1 MASETN
7 DGKDGG
13 LLKGKRHEDKNGN
26 SLGGIKAIVT
36 DTNQMVELEGGEVII
51 NREASKKHWKEL
63 SRINQSAG
71 GGVPI
76 LPPDNAVSDTEEYK
90 KGGRTIEFNPNLL
103 PNKWVY
109 SYAKKIK
116 EKYPK
121 VWGLGGNEYGNEAFK
136 NLERA
141 YERGNWTENE
151 EWMYVKWQSFNA
163 RHKKDFRIAGVI
175 ANLKWLNVVEKGWD
189 YMKNLI
195 EEEIKKR
202 YQKGW
207 KHKMETGGNTEKP
220 RTSTFVFSKQGQYE
234 IHTKKNFKKYGNKK
248 GIITGYAVWDN
259 KDESYIADTKTPQE
273 AQSEIERFKSEM
285 ETGGEIKGSNNKTGE
300 KFAVVIGSEIQ
311 SDEYVENGIELNV
324 RKSYGSR
331 ISEVKIVF
339 DVNRNLDRII
349 DYGYSLDGIPNK
361 NYSKTINYSAD
372 KKKTIQIL
380 SDMFNPSFAKNLI
393 QADAKKM
400 AKGGGVKNSVT
411 QKEYLEYLT
420 DVSLEMDIA
429 NQNLIDYLKLKGL
442 SNIGLLPTEIKNDLK
457 YKELFT
463 KFNVAKGKAS
473 SKINVKLSASADRM
487 VRMNAIQEYKKI
499 LANEIAKQDKM
510 AKGGGVGKFKV
521 GDYFTTKST
530 GDTLFLIYST
540 KYIKVHW
547 NDVLK
552 PSTKGTYPLSTF
564 LSMIRKGDVEIVKGV
579 PKEVEFKT
587 GDVFR
592 TKGTGDEEWQ
602 ILKVGDTEVEY
613 KGLQSNQTM
622 KLSRTRFESNFTDAM
637 DWDLRWYRVE
647 NKKVEFKVGDWFY
660 EVGFEDEPFV
670 VVSDFGDEIGFGDFG
685 GDSVKSTYKKAEA
698 IKKIKDGLWKA
709 TTKPKT
715 LFSVFEKD
723 DLVISK
729 FRKELGQVQ
738 KATKSNGAT
747 TYEIVLTDGTK
758 YFDTTDFGWKIASD
772 EDLKKLFLNRD
783 LISDNTG
790 NFTIVDLAQP
800 LPKQY
805 ALISVMGSD
814 FRFSGSD
821 LFDLL
826 SGLQVNEFFQQQTKY
841 YLQKEDGGKT
851 EEKPKDTND
860 FEFVQK
866 TPTGEKSKLNYLQ
879 QILVRSKPFKDWFGD
894 WETAS
899 KNYIANGKKDFDKD
913 FKNVSKVMDMDT
925 LEPRVVYHGTPR
937 PEEFFVF
944 ETRATGLNRPY
955 SYFAHNIEYS
965 QNFHTENSKV
975 LYHCFLNV
983 RTPFRA
989 LGKGYEQRTE
999 NADYWEEKIIG
1010 TIAWDKYAEI
1020 SKTNKGAISIKKVM
1034 SAMGNYLQALA
1045 GNNAPFWR
1053 IMSFDIIGLFKAF
1066 LEHYEYDGMFY
1077 SEEWTKG
1084 YDEKNP
1090 AEFTKAVCVFNPQ
1103 QIKLADGRNL
1113 AFDGNNPDI
1122 RYKKGGEV
1130 EPPNDHIN
1138 RKAKLGNLL
1147 FGKKYA
1153 DGGNLEQHHLQ
1164 DNRLVETSPPKKE
1177 NESTTFVEDLINKMK
1192 NN

>member
-1 MASETN
+1 LQLILSNHKKMASETN

-393 QADAKKM
+393 QADAK
-400 AKGGGVKNSVT
+400 
-411 QKEYLEYLT
+411 
-420 DVSLEMDIA
+420 
-429 NQNLIDYLKLKGL
+429 
-442 SNIGLLPTEIKNDLK
+442 
-457 YKELFT
+457 
-463 KFNVAKGKAS
+463 
-473 SKINVKLSASADRM
+473 
-487 VRMNAIQEYKKI
+487 
-499 LANEIAKQDKM
+499 KM

-913 FKNVSKVMDMDT
+913 FKNVSKVMDMET